1 MAQRAV
7 AHSRAITPKSM
18 TDDQPG
24 IPLDSPLFSHSKKKK
39 LCWLAGNKAL
49 VVVCTLKVKAKR
61 RQAVARGE

>member
-24 IPLDSPLFSHSKKKK
+24 IPLDSPLFSLSRRRSCVGWPAIRLSWLCATKNKSKETS
-39 LCWLAGNKAL
+39 G
-49 VVVCTLKVKAKR
+49 R
-61 RQAVARGE
+61 

>member
-24 IPLDSPLFSHSKKKK
+24 IPLDSQLFSLSKKK

-49 VVVCTLKVKAKR
+49 VVVCN
-61 RQAVARGE
+61 

>member
-24 IPLDSPLFSHSKKKK
+24 IPIDSPLFSLSKKK

-49 VVVCTLKVKAKR
+49 VVVCN
-61 RQAVARGE
+61 